1 MWLGVLLWLVEGL
14 GLEGRGAGEELLVV
28 ARVELL
34 GLLLLCLLLLLLLLR
49 LLLLLYT
56 REPVIV
62 CLQSLRRRPYR
73 RHDLLRRH
81 WER

>member
-1 MWLGVLLWLVEGL
+1 MVEGL
-14 GLEGRGAGEELLVV
+14 GLKRRGAGQELLVV
-28 ARVELL
+28 AGVELL
-34 GLLLLCLLLLLLLLR
+34 RLLLLLLLCLLLLLLLLLLC

-56 REPVIV
+56 GEPVIV